1 MAAITDA
8 FTDTNGTDLAAHVS
22 PGGQTW
28 TNRNVAALTIQ
39 SNHVESGAG
48 SATSA
53 VYEWNIGA
61 LSSNITWSMD
71 YVMPLASPND
81 FFFSLTLRGTSGA
94 GPVFGGYVCIIG
106 RTAGVLR
113 IQINEDAGPIS
124 SVVNI
129 PSLDDGLTHTL
140 TFTAQGGLLQAYI
153 DGVVKV
159 KAYSITYPAQGET
172 RINVRNA
179 LTTGMP
185 AGFKLDTASI
195 DVAAAQP
202 LSLNLFTNVITRART
217 LKAPMTPEFI
227 ALKGPHRIT
236 FGTPSTQGGSS
247 GGTPPPIT
255 GQLWPRGQ
263 KSG

>member
-8 FTDTNGTDLAAHVS
+8 FTDTNGTLLESHVS

-28 TNRNVAALTIQ
+28 SNRNVAALTIQ

-113 IQINEDAGPIS
+113 IQINEDSGPIS

-140 TFTAQGGLLQAYI
+140 TFTAQGGLLRAYI
-153 DGVVKV
+153 DGVLKV
-159 KAYSITYPAQGET
+159 TAYSITYPAQGET

-185 AGFKLDTASI
+185 AGFKLDAASL
-195 DVAAAQP
+195 DVAAPQP
-202 LSLNLFTNVITRART
+202 ISFNIFTNVISRART
-217 LKAPMTPEFI
+217 LGAKTVAPFLFLT
-227 ALKGPHRIT
+227 GPHHNS
-236 FGTPSTQGGSS
+236 FGTPNTQGGSS
-247 GGTPPPIT
+247 GGTPPPVT